1 MRAFGDS
8 ISKVVVI
15 VADYIALPVVFVDV
29 VYGESVYIYALD
41 SYTGRQWSLVQL
53 TRSVCVLEKQTL
65 SSTF

>member
-29 VYGESVYIYALD
+29 VYGESVGYIFMPWTPILD
-41 SYTGRQWSLVQL
+41 VSGHSF
-53 TRSVCVLEKQTL
+53 S
-65 SSTF
+65 